1 MDNPYRSLYCL
12 ISKDELKQKRYMEE
26 LENLNKQR
34 QRLQEKYLLQ
44 IEKSIDLKKKV
55 LIVYDPSLHE
65 GII

>member
-34 QRLQEKYLLQ
+34 QRLQEKYLSQ
-44 IEKSIDLKKKV
+44 IEESIDLNKKV